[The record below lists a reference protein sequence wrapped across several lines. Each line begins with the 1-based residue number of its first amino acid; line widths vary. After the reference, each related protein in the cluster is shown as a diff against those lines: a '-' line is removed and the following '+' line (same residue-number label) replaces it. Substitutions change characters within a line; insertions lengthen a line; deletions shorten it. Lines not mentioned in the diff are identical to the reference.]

1 VNMPE
6 FLSKHGFNTTR
17 VRSDTMKR
25 IKSKNTKPELILR
38 QYLWRKGVR
47 YRLLNN
53 DIIGKPDLTIRKSKI
68 AIFIDGEFWHGYNW
82 AAKRQKIVSN
92 REYWI
97 SKIEKNIERDNKV
110 NHILTQSGWVV
121 IRFWGEEIS
130 SNIESC
136 LKAIIPYLNK

>member
-1 VNMPE
+1 MNMPE

-38 QYLWRKGVR
+38 QYLWRKGIR

-121 IRFWGEEIS
+121 IRFWGKEIS
-130 SNIESC
+130 YNIESC

>member
-1 VNMPE
+1 MNMPE

-97 SKIEKNIERDNKV
+97 SKKIGRAHV
-110 NHILTQSGWVV
+110 
-121 IRFWGEEIS
+121 
-130 SNIESC
+130 
-136 LKAIIPYLNK
+136 